1 MGEGTTLLIEEDAN
15 LLAGIFLVGIFWGFF
30 IPKVSYKG
38 SGEVEAVHTYWGQQ
52 SKIKGEGILGQIK
65 GVVNFGRQS
74 CRTAFCIRGLVSRSF
89 RYDCETKNA
98 HRRHKFW

>member
-1 MGEGTTLLIEEDAN
+1 MGEGTALLVEDDVN

-52 SKIKGEGILGQIK
+52 SKVKGGDTLGQIK
-65 GVVNFGRQS
+65 GV
-74 CRTAFCIRGLVSRSF
+74 
-89 RYDCETKNA
+89 
-98 HRRHKFW
+98 KFIILGDNPAEQCFVLGV